1 MPNFGRVTFNV
12 SYVVDLDN
20 KDMIGDAK
28 QCVFEDVMNAV
39 KYDEVAA
46 LIKVAADPAAAQE
59 DIPEFL
65 LDYEQANDEETSS
78 TE

>member
-1 MPNFGRVTFNV
+1 MANYGKVKFCI

-20 KDMIGDAK
+20 QDMVSEAM

-46 LIKVAADPAAAQE
+46 NIKVEPDPTA
-59 DIPEFL
+59 
-65 LDYEQANDEETSS
+65 
-78 TE
+78 TEHDKIGRAHV